1 MRTDKSETIRSFLAI
16 ELDDELVPKILD
28 VQKEFK
34 KTNANVKYVPSQNMH
49 FTLKFFGNID
59 LDMVEDISLAVEKVI
74 KNYSSFDLNIKR
86 CGCFP
91 NKNVIKVLWLGLDE
105 GSPIKDLQKD
115 LDKEFKKLGFKK
127 EKNFIS
133 HLTIGRVK
141 SPKNKK
147 EIRNTIE
154 KFEDIEIGQMT
165 VSKIC
170 LKKSTLTPQGPI
182 YEDIKVFELD

>member
-1 MRTDKSETIRSFLAI
+1 MKVKESETVRSFLAI
-16 ELDDELVPKILD
+16 ELAEDLIPKILD

-34 KTNANVKYVPSQNMH
+34 KTNTNIKYVSSQNMH

-59 LDMVEDISLAVEKVI
+59 LDMIEDIGRAVERTI
-74 KNYSSFDLNIKR
+74 KNYSSFDLNIKN

-91 NKNVIKVLWLGLDE
+91 NKNVIKVLWLGLED

-115 LDKEFKKLGFKK
+115 LDNEFKKLGFKK
-127 EKNFIS
+127 ERNFIS

-147 EIRNTIE
+147 EIRETIE
-154 KFEDIEIGQMT
+154 KLENIEIGQMK
-165 VSKIC
+165 VSRIS

>member
-1 MRTDKSETIRSFLAI
+1 MNVKDSETVRSFLAI
-16 ELDDELVPKILD
+16 ELDEYLFPKILD

-34 KTNANVKYVPSQNMH
+34 KTNSNIKYVPSQNMH

-59 LDMVEDISLAVEKVI
+59 LDMVEDISVAVLKVI
-74 KNYSSFDLNIKR
+74 KDYSSFDLNIKK

-105 GSPIKDLQKD
+105 GSPIKDLQRD

-127 EKNFIS
+127 ERNFIS

-141 SPKNKK
+141 SPKGKK
-147 EIRNTIE
+147 EIRNAIE
-154 KFEDIEIGQMT
+154 KLENIEIGQMT

-182 YEDIKVFELD
+182 YEDIKVFKLN

>member
-1 MRTDKSETIRSFLAI
+1 MRVNESKTIRSFLAI
-16 ELDDELVPKILD
+16 ELDNDLVPGILD

-34 KTNANVKYVPSQNMH
+34 KTNANVKYVPEENMH

-59 LDMVEDISLAVEKVI
+59 EEMVDDIALAVEKVI
-74 KNYSSFDLNIKR
+74 KNYSSFDLNIKN

-91 NKNVIKVLWLGLDE
+91 NKKVIKVLWLGLEE
-105 GSPIKDLQKD
+105 GSPIKNLQKD

-147 EIRNTIE
+147 EIRETIE
-154 KFEDIEIGQMT
+154 KLEKIEIGQMS

-182 YEDIKVFELD
+182 YENIKVFDLD

>member
-1 MRTDKSETIRSFLAI
+1 MKTKESKTIRSFLAI
-16 ELDDELVPKILD
+16 ELDEKLVPPILE
-28 VQKEFK
+28 VQEDFK
-34 KTNANVKYVPSQNMH
+34 KTNAKIKYVPAENMH

-59 LDMVEDISLAVEKVI
+59 EDMVKDISDSVKKIIA
-74 KNYSSFDLNIKR
+74 NYSQFELKIEN

-91 NKNVIKVLWLGLDE
+91 NLNVIKVLWLGIDKD
-105 GSPIKDLQKD
+105 SKIIDLQKE

-127 EKNFIS
+127 EKNYIS

-147 EIRNTIE
+147 EIKETIE
-154 KFEDIEIGQMT
+154 QNKNIKIGSMT
-165 VSKIC
+165 VDRIC

-182 YEDIKVFELD
+182 YEDLKVFDLE